1 MNDAMTLRNI
11 NEMKRLMA
19 NVRGD
24 VANTGKRAKNMQEFV
39 ESIGIYTN
47 INPLTNTK
55 HLEQTNKVVAG
66 ITEAF
71 DAGYKGQG
79 IGGHRAVYREISQ
92 KYTMGYVTRMGDD
105 MKNELRGILA
115 RNLDKGLGWKETA
128 KDMVNNVDGMTK
140 KRAITIARTES
151 VRAKNL
157 GQWAE
162 HKEMGYKY
170 FEVLP
175 HSTACKKC
183 KKAYIGVVFP
193 MTGKFTVMLP
203 PLHPNCRCAARF
215 YKEVP
220 AGYKVVRQVPK
231 EYQPEPPKL
240 KPKPKPPEMPSEEK
254 IRQAAQAAVEELER
268 AKIAEKKRLK
278 VTDNDLA
285 TKFPPYYTD
294 KQKLAAAKNW
304 NKYPEDVKKAAIDN
318 DMWVLKVGNE
328 QYYNFYD
335 RIGRT
340 EVKWHQSAKSES
352 MKRYNVELTDL
363 MKEYMKTPL
372 TLRKSTKRIKITKG
386 RNDGTLGFANYS
398 DRKVELFTNNN
409 ALFYRGVGSS
419 QDKSFRI
426 VLDHEMGHCFD
437 YHLLDKDGGGLLGL
451 VRQHRYFSSL
461 VGKDYFKAVQKDI
474 QYLKDHYSGQNID
487 LRWGDR
493 SFFHQLKPKITDQI
507 PESLNTLEDLQI
519 LRKYAVSGYAKG
531 SVGNSY
537 LTENFAD
544 SIAFAFNNPLK
555 FKTYFPN
562 QFKMIQE
569 YITQYEGMIPREA
582 FSSS

>member
-1 MNDAMTLRNI
+1 MSDAMTLRNI

-19 NVRGD
+19 NIRGD
-24 VANTGKRAKNMQEFV
+24 IQTTGTRAKGMQEFV
-39 ESIGIYTN
+39 ESIGVYTN
-47 INPLTNTK
+47 VNPLTSTK
-55 HLEQTNKVVAG
+55 HLEQTQKVVSG

-105 MKNELRGILA
+105 LKDELRNILA
-115 RNLDKGLGWKETA
+115 KNMDKGLGWEETA

-203 PLHPNCRCAARF
+203 PLHPRCRCAARF

-220 AGYKVVRQVPK
+220 AGYKVVRQVPE
-231 EYQPEPPKL
+231 EYLPGSP
-240 KPKPKPPEMPSEEK
+240 KPKPKPETPEMPSAER
-254 IRQAAQAAVEELER
+254 IRQAAQAAAEDLKK
-268 AKIAEKKRLK
+268 AKEAEKKRLK
-278 VTDNDLA
+278 VTDDDLA
-285 TKFPPYYTD
+285 TKFPLYYTD
-294 KQKLAAAKNW
+294 KQKLAAVKNW

-318 DMWVLKVGNE
+318 DMWVMKVGRE
-328 QYYNFYD
+328 QYYNFFD
-335 RIGRT
+335 RMGKT
-340 EVKWHQSAKSES
+340 EVKWHQNAKSES
-352 MKRYNVELTDL
+352 MIKYNVELTDL

-372 TLRKSTKRIKITKG
+372 ALRKSTKRIKITKG
-386 RNDGTLGFANYS
+386 RNDGTLGFGKYS
-398 DRKVELFTNNN
+398 DRTVELFTNNN
-409 ALFYRGVGSS
+409 ALFYRGAGSS
-419 QDKSFRI
+419 QDKSWRV

-437 YHLLDKDGGGLLGL
+437 YHLLDKAGGGFEL
-451 VRQHRYFSSL
+451 VRQHKYFSSL
-461 VGKDYFKAVQKDI
+461 VDNDYFKAVQKDV

-493 SFFHQLKPKITDQI
+493 SFFHELKPKITDQV

-519 LRKYAVSGYAKG
+519 IRKYAVSGYAKN

-544 SIAFAFNNPLK
+544 SMAFALNNPLK

-569 YITQYEGMIPREA
+569 YIKQYEGMIARES
-582 FSSS
+582 FSSN